1 MSKNLLLIGGV
12 FALIAIALGAFG
24 AHSLQKHLSEHML
37 DVFKTGANYQL
48 TQSLG
53 IILVGILLQL
63 NPEIRH
69 FRFAGFLLTG
79 GIVIFSGSLYAYSL
93 TGIQTW
99 ALITPLGGLCF
110 MLGWAVFLVGA
121 TKIRAE

>member
-1 MSKNLLLIGGV
+1 MSKNLLLVGGI
-12 FALIAIALGAFG
+12 FALIAIVLGAFG

-63 NPEIRH
+63 NPEIRL
-69 FRFAGFLLTG
+69 FRFAGFLLSA

-93 TGIQTW
+93 TGIQSF
-99 ALITPLGGLCF
+99 AIITPLGGLCF
-110 MLGWAVFLVGA
+110 IAGWAVFLAGA
-121 TKIRAE
+121 AKIRSH

>member
-1 MSKNLLLIGGV
+1 MQ
-12 FALIAIALGAFG
+12 ALVIDDSRAVRL
-24 AHSLQKHLSEHML
+24 
-37 DVFKTGANYQL
+37 
-48 TQSLG
+48 
-53 IILVGILLQL
+53 LVGKILREQGFEVHEAGHGQQGLEQLQL
-63 NPEIRH
+63 NPEIRL